1 LHAWR
6 QNPATCSNVTRTGGA
21 GVTDRTES
29 GSGASPIYGLKML
42 GELTGRGNAVLV
54 FEHKHE
60 VIKTAD
66 CG

>member
-1 LHAWR
+1 
-6 QNPATCSNVTRTGGA
+6 
-21 GVTDRTES
+21 VTDRTES

>member
-1 LHAWR
+1 MPR
-6 QNPATCSNVTRTGGA
+6 
-21 GVTDRTES
+21 DRPNRKRI
-29 GSGASPIYGLKML
+29 SGASPLRGLKML
-42 GELTGRGNAVLV
+42 DELTDQGNAVVV